1 MALQTH
7 SMGIDGG
14 RHVWSVP
21 RLWALAADLPVED
34 VRVSTF
40 DEVFDLDCWFGDRHA
55 PTVGRVLAHMAR
67 IQSADLSFPI
77 ILSADGVVMD
87 GLHRLCKARLASQET
102 VRAVRFAVTPAPD
115 RIEPLSPTEVPGI
128 AGDSRD

>member
-1 MALQTH
+1 MRTTRMADQTH
-7 SMGIDGG
+7 SMAIDGA

-40 DEVFDLDCWFGDRHA
+40 DAVFDLDCWFGDRHA
-55 PTVGRVLAHMAR
+55 PTVGRVLDHMAR
-67 IQSADLSFPI
+67 IQAADLGFPI

-87 GLHRLCKARLASQET
+87 GLHRLCKARLAGHDT
-102 VRAVRFAVTPAPD
+102 VRAVRFDPTPAPD
-115 RIEPLSPTEVPGI
+115 RIEPPS
-128 AGDSRD
+128 AA